1 MPTKFIKADCSTMF
15 AQDLDVVAKFVLVSL
30 NYWDRGN
37 GRGCFASR
45 STLCKMLNIGE
56 HQLRRALHTL
66 QEQGYIV
73 INRRGQ
79 GKTDVIKVVRE
90 TEDAETRKS
99 EPSNTLYEIKKEEV
113 DIVSTSEDVCEEK
126 ETDGVKSDTE
136 ACKNEPLN
144 ADHREKLQAS
154 VGDEKY
160 EKYLSSA
167 SLVIEHNEGILI
179 RVENHIVADFLR
191 NLYGY
196 ELDNAFG
203 KRVYFTWRK

>member
-37 GRGCFASR
+37 GRGCFASK

-99 EPSNTLYEIKKEEV
+99 EASNTLYEIKKEEV

-144 ADHREKLQAS
+144 ADHREKLQAA

-160 EKYLSSA
+160 NLHLHDAILVKEHSEGVMFRVA
-167 SLVIEHNEGILI
+167 SVIS
-179 RVENHIVADFLR
+179 ADFIR
-191 NLYGY
+191 NVYGNQ
-196 ELDNAFG
+196 LDNAFG
-203 KRVYFTWRK
+203 KRVYFTWS